1 MCVCVCVC
9 ACMHVHAHMQV
20 WSRDGVRVSVV
31 KTKYILL
38 RTVSAVFVYT
48 HIESQVMASGGACCN
63 TV

>member
-1 MCVCVCVC
+1 
-9 ACMHVHAHMQV
+9 MHVHAHMQV